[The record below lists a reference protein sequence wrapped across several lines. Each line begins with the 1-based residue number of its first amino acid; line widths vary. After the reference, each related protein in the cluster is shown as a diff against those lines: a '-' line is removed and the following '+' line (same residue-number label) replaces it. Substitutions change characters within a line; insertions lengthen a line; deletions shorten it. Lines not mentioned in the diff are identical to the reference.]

1 MDQFLSK
8 KLRRAGTRREQRIV
22 EKYKA
27 IWRIESLSRIGNSK
41 RKGRVHLLVGF
52 GQNAARF
59 VDIMP
64 RSNRIAPG
72 GMVHRVLNRRLI

>member
-27 IWRIESLSRIGNSK
+27 IWRIESLGRIGNRAITDDWQQRMTGMLDAK
-41 RKGRVHLLVGF
+41 NLVARDF
-52 GQNAARF
+52 AARL
-59 VDIMP
+59 
-64 RSNRIAPG
+64 S
-72 GMVHRVLNRRLI
+72 